1 MEARYADGSN
11 AGPNAL
17 DPCTRSSTRPSRR
30 TTRTARSSCTPDF
43 LKSLRD
49 GELVTLTFDFY
60 SGKKV
65 MYHVKKSGDSVT
77 GTHVPPI
84 S

>member
-1 MEARYADGSN
+1 MLQPE
-11 AGPNAL
+11 
-17 DPCTRSSTRPSRR
+17 
-30 TTRTARSSCTPDF
+30 F

-49 GELVTLTFDFY
+49 GELVTLTFHFY

-65 MYHVKKSGDSVT
+65 IYHVRKSGDSVT

>member
-1 MEARYADGSN
+1 MEARYPDGSY
-11 AGPNAL
+11 AGPKSWTVYQEFNATFSPDYPNGTIVL
-17 DPCTRSSTRPSRR
+17 Q
-30 TTRTARSSCTPDF
+30 PDF